1 MRRYDVVV
9 ANPPYMGSSSLG
21 RWMGKW
27 VKDKYPYAYR
37 DLCTSFIERGF
48 TMSRDDGFNAMVTMQ
63 SWMFLG
69 SFEKLRGMI
78 LRNHS
83 IATMAHL
90 GTRAFGAIGGEVVST
105 TATVFGN
112 AKSNAPGVYF
122 RLVDMGSEGA
132 KKAGLLE
139 ALANP
144 DCGWFYRTGAND
156 FGVIPGCPIAY
167 WASSAMRLAFS
178 KGVPL
183 EKVMLFKTGMVTGNN
198 DRFLRLWWEVGRSKT
213 FLTARNNEEA
223 RRSGKRWFPYN
234 KGGEFRRW
242 YGNDDYLIDFENDGS
257 NIFLSARMDNRAVT
271 NMREELRFKTTVTW
285 SLISSSLPAF
295 RIKKRGFLYD
305 KAGLSFYPPS
315 IEDAYY
321 ALALCN
327 SSFAITALTILAPTM
342 NFQLGD
348 IWRIPYFENRPES
361 QAVIPLAKCNVAI
374 SQADWD
380 TQETSWNFAK
390 HPLV

>member
-1 MRRYDVVV
+1 MNGWV
-9 ANPPYMGSSSLG
+9 S
-21 RWMGKW
+21 KW
-27 VKDKYPYAYR
+27 VKNTYPRAKS
-37 DLCTSFIERGF
+37 DLCTCFFERGQSLASEQGYIGMI
-48 TMSRDDGFNAMVTMQ
+48 TAS
-63 SWMFLG
+63 SWMFIS
-69 SFEKLRGMI
+69 SFEKFRKALLATGSICSMI
-78 LRNHS
+78 QQSTHGYAGVTVPTSMFVYACNR
-83 IATMAHL
+83 L
-90 GTRAFGAIGGEVVST
+90 GITGSYIRLTDFDRPQWQEPRA
-105 TATVFGN
+105 
-112 AKSNAPGVYF
+112 
-122 RLVDMGSEGA
+122 
-132 KKAGLLE
+132 LE